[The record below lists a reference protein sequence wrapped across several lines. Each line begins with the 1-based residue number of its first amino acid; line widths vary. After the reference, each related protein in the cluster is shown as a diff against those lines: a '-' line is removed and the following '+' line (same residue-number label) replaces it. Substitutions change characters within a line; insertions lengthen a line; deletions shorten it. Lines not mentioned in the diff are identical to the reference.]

1 MRYPLLRYLDQLSID
16 RWARTG
22 TRAILRAVWLVGC
35 VWCIGIGGHLLWGWL
50 LRYDILGLISLGMIA
65 IAVATLFRRRMSRQ
79 EVARRLDRRFQL
91 HEQLATAMEQAHTR
105 PERDSISSQL
115 LTEASQTTH
124 QVYQRIQRQQTF
136 PWSELLAVIAMALI
150 VLGLCFMVDIGSID
164 NSLIG
169 QRDPLPPLVQPSSTE
184 EFVQEPFAPPENQ
197 QQDNQDGTPVQSQP
211 NPNADPQTLSAIAD
225 ALRDQGATRPAA
237 EALDLGDLPAAAQ
250 ELRELA
256 DQAGQLSATTRDD
269 LANELQD
276 AADQIEQNNP
286 ELADQLRESAEDLQ
300 RGEQNAAQAL
310 EDLARAIEEL
320 QNPPPSQ
327 AQESGEQGEGGEQAA
342 TQPGETEGEAGQG
355 EGQPGGEGEQ
365 TGESSEQQS
374 TQNGAGSGA
383 GDSSSGEQRPAES
396 TGRLGVDG
404 QPLPL
409 EAEGTGQDTELTN
422 PDQQASGGIS
432 TGFTQGD
439 TSSDQ
444 TVDIGNDPLR
454 IPADERN
461 VVQEY
466 FSPQEGE

>member
-35 VWCIGIGGHLLWGWL
+35 VWCIGIGGHLLWDWP
-50 LRYDILGLISLGMIA
+50 LRYDLLGLISLAVIGIA
-65 IAVATLFRRRMSRQ
+65 IITLFRRRMSRQ

-91 HEQLATAMEQAHTR
+91 HEQLATALEYAHKR
-105 PERDSISSQL
+105 PSRESMSEQL
-115 LTEASQTTH
+115 LTEASHTTH
-124 QVYQRIQRQQTF
+124 QVYQRIQRQQNF

-150 VLGLCFMVDIGSID
+150 VLGLYFMAGIGRID
-164 NSLIG
+164 ESLIG
-169 QRDPLPPLVQPSSTE
+169 QRDPLPPLVQPSNVE
-184 EFVQEPFAPPENQ
+184 EFAEEPFASPENQ
-197 QQDNQDGTPVQSQP
+197 LQDDQSGTPVQNQP
-211 NPNADPQTLSAIAD
+211 NPNADPQTLSALAD

-237 EALDLGDLPAAAQ
+237 EALDRGDLPAAAQ

-256 DQAGQLSATTRDD
+256 DQAGQLSAATRDD
-269 LANELQD
+269 LANQLRD
-276 AADQIEQNNP
+276 AADQIEENNP
-286 ELADQLRESAEDLQ
+286 TLADQLRQSAEGLQ

-310 EDLARAIEEL
+310 EDLARALEEL
-320 QNPPPSQ
+320 QTPPPEQ
-327 AQESGEQGEGGEQAA
+327 AQDGGEQGEGGEQVAG
-342 TQPGETEGEAGQG
+342 QPGQGESEAGQG
-355 EGQPGGEGEQ
+355 AGEQAGEGEQ
-365 TGESSEQQS
+365 EQTG
-374 TQNGAGSGA
+374 QNGAGSGT
-383 GDSSSGEQRPAES
+383 GESNSGEQRPAES

-404 QPLPL
+404 QPLSL
-409 EAEGTGQDTELTN
+409 EAEGTGQETELSN
-422 PDQQASGGIS
+422 PDQRASGGIS

-444 TVDIGNDPLR
+444 TVEIGNDPLR